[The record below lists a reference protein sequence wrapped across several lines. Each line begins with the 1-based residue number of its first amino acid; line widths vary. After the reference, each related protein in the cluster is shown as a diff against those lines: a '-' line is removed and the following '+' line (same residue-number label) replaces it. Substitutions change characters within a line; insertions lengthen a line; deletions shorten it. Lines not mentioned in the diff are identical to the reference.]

1 MYKRQD
7 IEIENLFR
15 NQWNTL
21 NRLCNEFFE
30 KESQSSKLSSVASI
44 EKEINK
50 IVNRKNIGSIEES
63 VNRYMNNIAVVLR
76 EQCSF
81 LKEEDFIFIILVY
94 AGFAPRTI
102 CMFTNIKFKHFY
114 NKRSRLIERI
124 KKSDVKDKEWFVS
137 RFPK

>member
-1 MYKRQD
+1 
-7 IEIENLFR
+7 
-15 NQWNTL
+15 
-21 NRLCNEFFE
+21 
-30 KESQSSKLSSVASI
+30 
-44 EKEINK
+44 
-50 IVNRKNIGSIEES
+50 
-63 VNRYMNNIAVVLR
+63 MNNIAVVLR